1 MWIGRQIV
9 SSAGHVVE
17 LRRWYARFRMATIWP
32 LVRMQWSP
40 PMAFV
45 MATVSADQTCESRP
59 EVACI
64 SWSSNPVRI
73 WSLPAPVCIYQL
85 QTSPVLFAAM
95 FRVFACKPGVRCM
108 SDRTPVHVDAF
119 QFSWIMSTSRAT
131 FLCMLSPVHNP
142 ACLARQD
149 VGDDPFALLFW
160 RTTDEESVGM
170 RCTDGMLAI
179 MKSSRH
185 VDVWAMF

>member
-64 SWSSNPVRI
+64 SWLSNPVRI
-73 WSLPAPVCIYQL
+73 WSRPAPVCIYQL

-95 FRVFACKPGVRCM
+95 FRVFACEPGVRCM

-119 QFSWIMSTSRAT
+119 HSPGSCLQAVQR
-131 FLCMLSPVHNP
+131 LC
-142 ACLARQD
+142 ACLVLSIIQH
-149 VGDDPFALLFW
+149 ALLVKMQGTILSHYCFGEQQTRNQLACVARTACW
-160 RTTDEESVGM
+160 R
-170 RCTDGMLAI
+170 L
-179 MKSSRH
+179 
-185 VDVWAMF
+185 